1 MLERPP
7 RGTKDLLPDYHE
19 IFHHVQSAA
28 FDIARLHG
36 FKRVDTPIFE
46 HTELFARALG
56 GSSDVVSKEMYSFE
70 DKSGNSLTLRP
81 EYTASIVRMLNNAGL
96 WNDLPLRFFA
106 SGPVFRYDRPQ
117 RGRHRQFHQINC
129 EVLGLSEPYAD
140 AEIVALAATF
150 LRRIGLL
157 DRLRLEVNSLGD
169 QETRQNYRQAL
180 LDYLRPYYDDL
191 SANSRARFSKN
202 PLRILD
208 SKDEK
213 DRQIL
218 SNAPKI
224 SDFYTS
230 QAQAFFE
237 QVRTLLQDL
246 GIQYKINPHLVRG
259 LDYYVHTAFEF
270 ISDDLGAQSTV
281 LGGGRYDC
289 SFICNRELDAVGF
302 AAGIERIIE
311 LIEYQ
316 PKSYAFLAL
325 VPIGSQA
332 EKHAFSLAYEL
343 RNLGF
348 TVSLDY
354 NGGLSKRMKRVDKHG
369 AKAALIFGE
378 DEISN
383 NTYTLKLL
391 QSGYQESVENKG
403 LIMKLRKIFNE

>member
-7 RGTKDLLPDYHE
+7 RGTKDLLPDYYE
-19 IFHHVQSAA
+19 IFHHVQSTA
-28 FDIARLHG
+28 FDIASLYG

-46 HTELFARALG
+46 HTELFARTLG
-56 GSSDVVSKEMYSFE
+56 DSSDIVSKEMYSFE

-106 SGPVFRYDRPQ
+106 AGPVFRYDRPQ

-129 EVLGLSEPYAD
+129 EILGLSESHAD
-140 AEIVALAATF
+140 TEIIALAADL

-157 DRLRLEVNSLGD
+157 DRLRLEINSLGD
-169 QETRQNYRQAL
+169 KATRQNYRQAL

-191 SANSRARFSKN
+191 SADSRVRLSKN

-208 SKDEK
+208 SKDKK
-213 DRQIL
+213 DRHIL
-218 SNAPKI
+218 SDAPKI

-230 QAQAFFE
+230 EAQAFFE
-237 QVRTLLQDL
+237 RVQLLLQDL

-289 SFICNRELDAVGF
+289 SFICNRALDAVGF

-316 PKSYAFLAL
+316 PKISPFLAL
-325 VPIGSQA
+325 VPIGGQA
-332 EKHAFSLAYEL
+332 EKRAFSLAHEL

-348 TVSLDY
+348 AVFLDY
-354 NGGLSKRMKRVDKHG
+354 NGNLSKRIKRADKIG
-369 AKAALIFGE
+369 AKAVLIFGD
-378 DEISN
+378 DEINN
-383 NTYTLKLL
+383 NTYMLKLL
-391 QSGYQESVENKG
+391 QSGHQESIDNTNLV
-403 LIMKLRKIFNE
+403 MKLKEILDD